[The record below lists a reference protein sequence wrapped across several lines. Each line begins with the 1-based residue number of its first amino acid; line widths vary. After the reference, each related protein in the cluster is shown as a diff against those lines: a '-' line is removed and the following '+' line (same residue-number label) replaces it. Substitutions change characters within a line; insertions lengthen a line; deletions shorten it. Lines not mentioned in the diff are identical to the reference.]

1 MNEFSSLSPYTA
13 LLMGNGWRRDGRWIG
28 IKQFSR
34 IIETNRA
41 HEIHGCIDAID
52 AHCRHGG
59 YAMGFLAYE
68 AAAAF
73 PLPTHPSD
81 APLLWFGL
89 CRETDMDIIPAN
101 QFPYPPAQETQVH
114 VPDFDTPYPLYERNV
129 NAIHEYIAE
138 GQSYQVNYTF
148 RSHVHLPGDPF
159 HHFLRLYA
167 AQPVPYA
174 AYLRGGTQRIL
185 SFSPELF
192 LRRQGDRIVSQ
203 PMKGTLKRGRTVAED
218 NQRKQRLQT
227 CPKNQAENIM
237 IVDMARNDLGRIC
250 KPGHVYT
257 DRLCQIERYRTLFQ
271 MTSTVSGRLFP
282 HTSLWDIL
290 AATFPAASITGAPK
304 HRTME
309 IIRGLESTPRHVYC
323 GAIGMIEPGNRFTF
337 NVSIRTLH
345 GSPPHY
351 TLGIGGGIV
360 WDSRPAA
367 EYDEAKSK
375 MHFVMA
381 SKPEFALFET
391 LRLQPDGYLYLCD
404 HLQRL
409 EQSAMYWDFRFPL
422 DTTQQR
428 LLDYAKLL
436 AGQSVAVRL
445 QLSSNGDIAI
455 THRALTTLRPPV
467 YVTVCRQP
475 VDSSDPWLYHKTTQR
490 TFYNQQRERA
500 LKQGYGE
507 VLFTNEQGNMTEGSI
522 TNLIARFGGRW
533 FTPPVADGLL
543 PGIWRARM
551 IREHQVE
558 EQSISFSALQ
568 EADEVWIGNSVMGS
582 HLVNQIELAH

>member
-1 MNEFSSLSPYTA
+1 M
-13 LLMGNGWRRDGRWIG
+13 
-28 IKQFSR
+28 
-34 IIETNRA
+34 
-41 HEIHGCIDAID
+41 
-52 AHCRHGG
+52 
-59 YAMGFLAYE
+59 
-68 AAAAF
+68 
-73 PLPTHPSD
+73 
-81 APLLWFGL
+81 WFGL
-89 CRETDMDIIPAN
+89 CSQDDMDILPAN
-101 QFPYPPAQETQVH
+101 QFPYPPVKETEVRF
-114 VPDFDTPYPLYERNV
+114 PDFNIDYPLYTRNV
-129 NAIHEYIAE
+129 NAIHKYIAQ

-148 RSHVHLPGDPF
+148 RSHINLPGDPL
-159 HHFLRLYA
+159 HHFLRMYA

-174 AYLRGGTQRIL
+174 AYLRGGGQWIL
-185 SFSPELF
+185 SLSPELF

-203 PMKGTLKRGRTVAED
+203 PMKGTLKRGRTVEED
-218 NQRKQRLQT
+218 IQQMQCLQT
-227 CPKNQAENIM
+227 CPKNRAENIM
-237 IVDMARNDLGRIC
+237 IVDMVRNDLGRIC

-271 MTSTVSGRLFP
+271 MTSTVSGQLFP
-282 HTSLWDIL
+282 RTSLWDIL

-309 IIRGLESTPRHVYC
+309 IIRELETTPRNVYC
-323 GAIGMIEPGNRFTF
+323 GSIGIIEPDNHFTL

-345 GSPPHY
+345 GTPPDY
-351 TLGIGGGIV
+351 TLGIGGGIL
-360 WDSRPAA
+360 WDSHPEA
-367 EYDEAKSK
+367 EYEEAKTK
-375 MHFVMA
+375 MHFVFA

-391 LRLQPDGYLYLCD
+391 LRLEPDGYLYLCD
-404 HLQRL
+404 HLKRL
-409 EQSAMYWDFRFPL
+409 EQSAMYWDFCFPL
-422 DTTQQR
+422 DATQQR
-428 LLDYAKLL
+428 LLDYAKSL

-475 VDSSDPWLYHKTTQR
+475 VDSSDPWLFHKTTQR

-507 VLFTNEQGNMTEGSI
+507 VLFTNEHGNITEGSI

-543 PGIWRARM
+543 PGIWRAHM

-558 EQSISFSALQ
+558 ERSISLSALQ

-582 HLVNQIELAH
+582 LAVENIKT